1 MEVEEDVEDAVAEMV
16 VLVKVADAVIDPAL
30 NVGSNVPL
38 NSVASAELV
47 VDFFFGSAGLEGGV
61 GVGLGFD
68 EEVVCA
74 ELSCGMVQGIRMH
87 VGGLR

>member
-1 MEVEEDVEDAVAEMV
+1 MGMV

-61 GVGLGFD
+61 GVGFGEGGVGVGLD

-74 ELSCGMVQGIRMH
+74 ELSCGMVQGIRMY